1 MMDAPSKFT
10 YQKLVDQ
17 WDNGWQDWFV
27 AYLENHHFTN
37 DYTEVR
43 WWELD
48 FRDKKLWSDISSN
61 PNLTLGTV
69 KKFPNLPWN
78 EFMLSKQLRITP
90 EIYLENRDFDWD
102 IAGICCNPCF
112 GPEWFPIIGI
122 DNVDWGWYSKNRS
135 LDWSIVLQYQNKPWN
150 WDYISLNKTLTWEQ
164 VNQRPFRFP
173 WTWWG
178 LSKNPNTPWSELLR
192 NPSKWY
198 DISHHPQL
206 QWEYVKNYQPPPN
219 EKAHWNWGD
228 LSAHP
233 NITLNIIQK
242 NPDMPWCQSAVSK
255 NPNVTW
261 SIVKDNLSYNWDWAN
276 LSRNPSIKWSDIK
289 SNPDAPWNWRYV
301 SENPNV
307 SWDIVQQYPD
317 LPWNYDALVTN
328 KMNQAKHDWI
338 QQKRLHTIKA
348 LQLQRHWRNYSNNPQ
363 YILGKRLVLER
374 AGYEV

>member
-1 MMDAPSKFT
+1 
-10 YQKLVDQ
+10 
-17 WDNGWQDWFV
+17 
-27 AYLENHHFTN
+27 
-37 DYTEVR
+37 
-43 WWELD
+43 
-48 FRDKKLWSDISSN
+48 
-61 PNLTLGTV
+61 
-69 KKFPNLPWN
+69 
-78 EFMLSKQLRITP
+78 
-90 EIYLENRDFDWD
+90 
-102 IAGICCNPCF
+102 
-112 GPEWFPIIGI
+112 
-122 DNVDWGWYSKNRS
+122 
-135 LDWSIVLQYQNKPWN
+135 
-150 WDYISLNKTLTWEQ
+150 
-164 VNQRPFRFP
+164 
-173 WTWWG
+173 
-178 LSKNPNTPWSELLR
+178 
-192 NPSKWY
+192 
-198 DISHHPQL
+198 
-206 QWEYVKNYQPPPN
+206 
-219 EKAHWNWGD
+219 
-228 LSAHP
+228 
-233 NITLNIIQK
+233 
-242 NPDMPWCQSAVSK
+242 MPWCQSAVSK